1 MRTVFLLFLL
11 LIGMVSNAQTGKEE
25 EKSNV
30 AIPSVSNAPA
40 TNSTNSTITSGALD
54 TVSYEIKEIQLKSS
68 DKIELNKS
76 KQKKITESASSQSQV
91 NQKKM
96 EFSKA
101 KTASSTQRNQRT
113 PTSEQQQVMN
123 KQVND
128 LEEIAPNSFDFNL
141 MYYSSGNYDV
151 SRESQLKKAEEQQ
164 PENTDVI
171 KFRAANA
178 IVKGDTVEAKS
189 YLKKLEEKQIIQP
202 ETVSYTQDVII
213 SSGTNSTIVTHGFND
228 SYGAYFNQFNQNM
241 APNTTVI
248 SLDFMQSESYRSV
261 LKKKGY
267 ELPKQ
272 KTVDVPFLKSFCELN
287 QQKNIAL
294 SMTIP
299 KEYFEPIKDNI
310 FVSGLIFE
318 YKPKLSQQSFQKLE
332 SLWNQKLNKK
342 VINQFISPLS
352 NSYSLNYL
360 PMLIYLEEYYQSSG
374 DKTKSIEIKSDI
386 DRVRRKTGI
395 SNQMKKKQE

>member
-1 MRTVFLLFLL
+1 
-11 LIGMVSNAQTGKEE
+11 
-25 EKSNV
+25 
-30 AIPSVSNAPA
+30 
-40 TNSTNSTITSGALD
+40 
-54 TVSYEIKEIQLKSS
+54 
-68 DKIELNKS
+68 
-76 KQKKITESASSQSQV
+76 
-91 NQKKM
+91 
-96 EFSKA
+96 
-101 KTASSTQRNQRT
+101 
-113 PTSEQQQVMN
+113 MN
-123 KQVND
+123 KQVKD
-128 LEEIAPNSFDFNL
+128 LEEIAPNSFDYNL

-151 SRESQLKKAEEQQ
+151 SREPKLLKAEQQQ

-171 KFRAANA
+171 KFLAANA
-178 IVKGDTVEAKS
+178 IVKGDTLEAKT
-189 YLKKLEEKQIIQP
+189 YLKKLEEKQIIQS
-202 ETVSYTQDVII
+202 ETVSYMQDVII
-213 SSGTNSTIVTHGFND
+213 SSGTNSTIITHGFND
-228 SYGAYFNQFNQNM
+228 SYGTYFNQFNQNL

-248 SLDFMQSESYRSV
+248 SLDFMQSESYRNV

-272 KTVDVPFLKSFCELN
+272 QTVDVPFLKTFCELN

-318 YKPKLSQQSFQKLE
+318 YKPKLSQQSYQKLE

-360 PMLIYLEEYYQSSG
+360 PMLIYLEEYYQNSG
-374 DKTKSIEIKSDI
+374 DKTKTMEIKLDI
-386 DRVRRKTGI
+386 DRVRKKAGI
-395 SNQMKKKQE
+395 SNQMKKK

>member
-1 MRTVFLLFLL
+1 MRSIFLLFCL
-11 LIGMVSNAQTGKEE
+11 LITGISNAQTGKEE
-25 EKSNV
+25 EKSNG
-30 AIPSVSNAPA
+30 AIPSVSNAP
-40 TNSTNSTITSGALD
+40 TMNSTNSTTTRGAMD
-54 TVSYEIKEIQLKSS
+54 TVSYKLEEIQLKSS

-76 KQKKITESASSQSQV
+76 KQKKSIESSSSQSQV

-101 KTASSTQRNQRT
+101 KAASSTQRNQRT
-113 PTSEQQQVMN
+113 PSTEQQQIMN
-123 KQVND
+123 KQVED
-128 LEEIAPNSFDFNL
+128 LEEIAPNSFDYNL

-151 SRESQLKKAEEQQ
+151 SRESELIKAEEQQ
-164 PENTDVI
+164 PENLDVI

-178 IVKGDTVEAKS
+178 IVKGDTIEAKS

-228 SYGAYFNQFNQNM
+228 SYGTYFNQFNQNI

-248 SLDFMQSESYRSV
+248 SLDFMQSESYRNV

-272 KTVDVPFLKSFCELN
+272 NTVDVPYLKSFCELN

-318 YKPKLSQQSFQKLE
+318 YKPKLSQQSYQKLE

-352 NSYSLNYL
+352 NSYGLNYL

-374 DKTKSIEIKSDI
+374 DKTKMMEIKSDI
-386 DRVRRKTGI
+386 DRVKKKAGI
-395 SNQMKKKQE
+395 SNQMKKKKE